1 MKAMILA
8 AGFGSRMQQLTK
20 TMPKPL
26 LEVGG
31 STLIERSIISL
42 MNSGVDKFV
51 INVSY
56 LGDQIKSALSSLKVP
71 GIIVIDEP
79 FPYGTGGALINARDF
94 LGNEPFIL
102 SSADILF
109 NPDLTQLPPSTDVA
123 HLIATENPEHNKEGD
138 FSLREGAVFIKD
150 GVNDYTYS
158 GVALLNPK
166 ILDEH
171 VTRKFPFDL
180 WNTILRPLIEKSEV
194 TAHVDNAFWI
204 DVGTPDRLKLARTV
218 LKDENYQL

>member
-56 LGDQIKSALSSLKVP
+56 LGDQIKSYLKNFE
-71 GIIVIDEP
+71 DY
-79 FPYGTGGALINARDF
+79 FQGT
-94 LGNEPFIL
+94 
-102 SSADILF
+102 
-109 NPDLTQLPPSTDVA
+109 
-123 HLIATENPEHNKEGD
+123 
-138 FSLREGAVFIKD
+138 
-150 GVNDYTYS
+150 
-158 GVALLNPK
+158 
-166 ILDEH
+166 
-171 VTRKFPFDL
+171 
-180 WNTILRPLIEKSEV
+180 
-194 TAHVDNAFWI
+194 
-204 DVGTPDRLKLARTV
+204 
-218 LKDENYQL
+218 